1 MGAFTIFNALSI
13 AVAQRTR
20 ELGLLR
26 MVGAGR
32 GQVRRMVLLEAL
44 AIGLGASVL
53 GLGAGLLL
61 AAGLEGLF
69 ESMGLGLPIA
79 SMSLSGGTVVAAL
92 LVGVGVTVVAA
103 LMPAR
108 RATKVAPVAALR
120 EASDAGARVRL
131 PGRVLRALTGLVG
144 RPSARLGGSAGRLAR
159 SNAMRHPGRTAATA
173 SALLIGVALVTA
185 VTVVAKG
192 LEDVSTGSLERR
204 VQATAVVGAA
214 DGWSPIDP
222 AIERAV
228 AERSRR
234 DR

>member
-1 MGAFTIFNALSI
+1 MAVGSTSATELAFAGVALLVGAFTIFNALSI

-32 GQVRRMVLLEAL
+32 GQVRRVVLLEAL

-92 LVGVGVTVVAA
+92 LVGSVA
-103 LMPAR
+103 R
-108 RATKVAPVAALR
+108 
-120 EASDAGARVRL
+120 
-131 PGRVLRALTGLVG
+131 GR
-144 RPSARLGGSAGRLAR
+144 
-159 SNAMRHPGRTAATA
+159 
-173 SALLIGVALVTA
+173 
-185 VTVVAKG
+185 
-192 LEDVSTGSLERR
+192 
-204 VQATAVVGAA
+204 
-214 DGWSPIDP
+214 
-222 AIERAV
+222 
-228 AERSRR
+228 
-234 DR
+234 